1 MALVQNIKA
10 DRLGLN
16 LDPKHIYFVGQSLG
30 SFMGTLV
37 HAVDPDIRAAVI
49 NVGGDSVVD
58 AARLA
63 YGDNTDVDY
72 LGAYNPQ
79 LLQGVLDTDPEVA
92 LPDFDFYY
100 AYRGPVKET
109 ATSAVVDIQ
118 RAFEVADW
126 MNIPGAALA
135 FAPHL
140 KVQPLPKVPVK
151 PTLFQFGWGDL
162 EVSNPAQSN
171 LVRAFAGRAQPPFA
185 TLPVQ
190 FFRFDLALAVD
201 PHLAFV
207 FMQGAPFSILPHRYL
222 ANPSIGEPSNADELL
237 LMLQVQQQVVRFLK
251 FGTTSVLPL
260 FFQNLSLATLPTTR
274 HYTWPIQVNPA
285 P

>member
-1 MALVQNIKA
+1 
-10 DRLGLN
+10 
-16 LDPKHIYFVGQSLG
+16 
-30 SFMGTLV
+30 MGTLV
-37 HAVDPDIRAAVI
+37 HAVDPDIQAAVI

-58 AARLA
+58 TARLA
-63 YGDNTDVDY
+63 YGDDTDIQY
-72 LGAYNPQ
+72 LGAYSPQ
-79 LLQGVLDTDPEVA
+79 LLQGVLESDPA
-92 LPDFDFYY
+92 ATLPDFDFYY

-109 ATSAVVDIQ
+109 ATSSVVDIQ

-126 MNIPGAALA
+126 MNIPGAPLA

-140 KVQPLPKVPVK
+140 KVQPLSKGLVK

-162 EVSNPAQSN
+162 EVSNPTQSN
-171 LVRAFAGRAQPPFA
+171 LVRAFAGPGQAPFA

-207 FMQGAPFSILPHRYL
+207 FMDGAPYSILPHRYL
-222 ANPSIGEPSNADELL
+222 ANPSIAEPSNADELL
-237 LMLQVQQQVVRFLK
+237 LMQEVQRQVVRF
-251 FGTTSVLPL
+251 FTSGTTSVLPL
-260 FFQNLSLATLPTTR
+260 FFQNLSLATLPTTS
-274 HYTWPIQVNPA
+274 HHTWPVQLNPA